1 MSSVVQTG
9 VKAHD
14 DTCANSLRTLQAS
27 VAGAG
32 GSQST
37 INTAYILHYRNVVKS
52 AIANGCG
59 VEPAMTALRSL
70 GVTGQ

>member
-1 MSSVVQTG
+1 MSKDDTG

-14 DTCANSLRTLQAS
+14 DTCTKSEGILQSAT
-27 VAGAG
+27 VGAT
-32 GSQST
+32 QAA
-37 INTAYILHYRNVVKS
+37 INAAAITHYRNVVKS
-52 AIANGCG
+52 ALANGCG